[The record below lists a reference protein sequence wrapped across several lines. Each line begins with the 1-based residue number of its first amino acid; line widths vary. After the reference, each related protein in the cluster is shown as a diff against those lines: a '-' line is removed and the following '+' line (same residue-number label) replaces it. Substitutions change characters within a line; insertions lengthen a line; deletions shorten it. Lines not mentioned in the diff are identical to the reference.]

1 MQEQCSKQERWSSV
15 NSIIERWLDNR
26 QNLIV
31 QYCALTGVYHTQSDE
46 EKAAKRLNTFCELL
60 VDYVSA
66 GHFEVYYELI
76 REAEEFDDGSADLA
90 KELLPKLTDTT
101 QEALDFNDLY
111 AVIDE
116 TFSADNLNRH
126 LSSLG
131 EVLETRFQLED
142 ELIDVMHTAHRS
154 QVTQSES

>member
-15 NSIIERWLDNR
+15 DAIIERWLENR
-26 QNLIV
+26 QTLIV
-31 QYCALTGVYHTQSDE
+31 QYCALTGVYSMQSDE
-46 EKAAKRLNTFCELL
+46 TKAAKRLSTFCELL

-111 AVIDE
+111 SVQDD
-116 TFSADNLNRH
+116 TFSTNNLNRH
-126 LSSLG
+126 LSTLG

-142 ELIDVMHTAHRS
+142 ELIDVMHTAHKP
-154 QVTQSES
+154 QAVES